1 MSGRGVQRG
10 PSRGLELLTANCVSG
25 GCHYVGEHLEFQVN
39 SSPSLAVDN
48 MADEIVKTK
57 MVEHTLQ
64 IVDPPAID
72 RAVSAN
78 PPAIDSCECQSPTH
92 AQ

>member
-1 MSGRGVQRG
+1 M
-10 PSRGLELLTANCVSG
+10 LTANRVSG
-25 GCHYVGEHLEFQVN
+25 GCYFAGEQLEFQVN

-78 PPAIDSCECQSPTH
+78 PPAIDSCECQSSCH
-92 AQ
+92 